1 METAISLG
9 FETDNA
15 RREATRVLRWGAEAI
30 RERGVFRI
38 ALAGGADLRPLL
50 AAIAEESRHTE
61 AAFDRWHVFW
71 CEERHVPPYH
81 LESCYRLAEQ
91 ALLGR
96 VPVLPE
102 NLHRIRAEY
111 RDPHE
116 AARSYE
122 LLLRRTFS
130 MSPGELPRFDVVVL
144 GGGSKGTVIRL
155 TGAILSVAGHV
166 LAWGDAAP
174 LPALPS
180 LAGVSLGAA

>member
-1 METAISLG
+1 MDTAISPG
-9 FETDNA
+9 YETKNA
-15 RREATRVLRWGAEAI
+15 RREAKRVLRWGAEAI

-38 ALAGGADLRPLL
+38 ALAGGTDLRPLL
-50 AAIAEESRHTE
+50 TAIAEESQHTE

-81 LESCYRLAEQ
+81 LDSCYRLAEQ

-102 NLHRIRAEY
+102 NLYRIRAEY

-116 AARSYE
+116 AARGYE
-122 LLLRRTFS
+122 LLLRRAFS
-130 MSPGELPRFDVVVL
+130 MSPGELPRFDAVVV
-144 GGGSKGTVIRL
+144 GNSSQGTVIRL
-155 TGAILSVAGHV
+155 TGAVLSVARHV
-166 LAWGDAAP
+166 LSWGDAAP

-180 LAGVSLGAA
+180 LAGVRLGA